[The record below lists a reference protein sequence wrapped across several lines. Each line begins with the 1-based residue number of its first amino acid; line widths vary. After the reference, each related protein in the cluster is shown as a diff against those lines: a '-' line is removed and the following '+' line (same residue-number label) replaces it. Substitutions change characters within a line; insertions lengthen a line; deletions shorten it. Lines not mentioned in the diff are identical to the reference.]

1 MSAVSHNN
9 SYGYNSSAGA
19 NGGGSGAVGGLG
31 HSGSGSSGSSSSY
44 NNHSNFG
51 HHNSG
56 SKEKDFN
63 IVAAD
68 QMVGEYLIFR
78 GFTQS
83 FRSLE
88 AERSRDKTKHFEAVR
103 IVDVST
109 YNFCV
114 RLTAR
119 LVYRAG
125 HV

>member
-19 NGGGSGAVGGLG
+19 NGGGNGAVGVLG
-31 HSGSGSSGSSSSY
+31 NSGSGSSSSSY